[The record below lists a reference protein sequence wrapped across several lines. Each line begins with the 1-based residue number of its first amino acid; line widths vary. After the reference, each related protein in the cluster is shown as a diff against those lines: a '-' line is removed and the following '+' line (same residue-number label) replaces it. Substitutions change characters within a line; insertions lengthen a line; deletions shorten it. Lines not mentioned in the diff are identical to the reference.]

1 MDNPTG
7 ILPEIHRLHT
17 QLETVREKLESGP
30 RKIAAQERILKQKE
44 EELAGCKEK
53 LLELRKSADAK
64 SLQLKTNEAKI
75 LDLKAKL
82 NAASSNKEYDI
93 ISSQIE
99 ADQMAN
105 SVLEDEILDSLDKVD
120 QGKQDIEAAETA
132 IGAQKSQIEATQ
144 REVDASRQGLETEA
158 AKLES
163 ALTEKEAGL
172 PSEVI
177 DQYRRLVSAHGAGA
191 LASVENDACTACYA
205 ILSPQERVALNVGK
219 ILFCRSCGRIMYLDE
234 A

>member
-1 MDNPTG
+1 MDTPTG
-7 ILPEIHRLHT
+7 LLPEIHKLHT

-30 RKIAAQERILKQKE
+30 RKIAAQERLLKQKQ
-44 EELAGCKEK
+44 EELADCKEK

-93 ISSQIE
+93 INSQIE

-105 SVLEDEILDSLDKVD
+105 SVLEDEILDALDKVD
-120 QGKQDIEAAETA
+120 QGKRDIEAAEAA
-132 IGAQKSQIEATQ
+132 IASQQSQIAETQ

-158 AKLES
+158 AELEA
-163 ALTEKEAGL
+163 ALAEKEGKL
-172 PSEVI
+172 PSEII

-205 ILSPQERVALNVGK
+205 ILSPQERVALNMGK
-219 ILFCRSCGRIMYLDE
+219 IQFCRSCGRIIYLE
-234 A
+234 GE